1 MRNLAFCTV
10 FLGIIALSS
19 AKVTLEIYESDGVT
33 LFDNRKITVGTE
45 LKLIVSSDSND
56 LWSGG
61 VFLDG
66 ESRELGSLFG
76 SGYDPNTRDWT
87 DCHLSDSGSEP
98 YVYAWED
105 SLIQG
110 FDLFTSPEDDAAPG
124 DWFVIDYVA
133 LEPGEPNVGFYE
145 HSVSWNEPNEFVFL
159 RQVPPADFNTDGVV
173 NFLDYSLLASCWLE
187 EDCTNPNGCQKAD
200 IDTNGV
206 VDANDLFIFADNWL
220 WGIPEPNQVDPISD
234 PDPNLIYSV
243 VDANGFAEISMTV
256 GDSITLYV
264 DMNSI
269 DANDSIWSF
278 DIEVNISNPNLGSI
292 DNTAYD
298 PNDPP
303 GDGTARI
310 LAGPNRWEL
319 FDYWCPGEQQQEG
332 ILLRGGGASGAFEEG
347 HFASFVYT
355 SEAAG
360 DVVLSLINRSTTS
373 TSAEKLYPTL
383 ESIVIHQS
391 EMLGGESMMSSMSME
406 SMATTDSMETV
417 EQTVPSMSPE
427 EMVEFLEDAWE
438 QSSTLQESVDD
449 KVWKEFIKD
458 VGQSD

>member
-66 ESRELGSLFG
+66 ESRELGFLFG

-145 HSVSWNEPNEFVFL
+145 H
-159 RQVPPADFNTDGVV
+159 
-173 NFLDYSLLASCWLE
+173 
-187 EDCTNPNGCQKAD
+187 
-200 IDTNGV
+200 
-206 VDANDLFIFADNWL
+206 
-220 WGIPEPNQVDPISD
+220 
-234 PDPNLIYSV
+234 
-243 VDANGFAEISMTV
+243 
-256 GDSITLYV
+256 
-264 DMNSI
+264 
-269 DANDSIWSF
+269 
-278 DIEVNISNPNLGSI
+278 
-292 DNTAYD
+292 
-298 PNDPP
+298 
-303 GDGTARI
+303 
-310 LAGPNRWEL
+310 
-319 FDYWCPGEQQQEG
+319 
-332 ILLRGGGASGAFEEG
+332 
-347 HFASFVYT
+347 
-355 SEAAG
+355 
-360 DVVLSLINRSTTS
+360 
-373 TSAEKLYPTL
+373 
-383 ESIVIHQS
+383 
-391 EMLGGESMMSSMSME
+391 
-406 SMATTDSMETV
+406 
-417 EQTVPSMSPE
+417 
-427 EMVEFLEDAWE
+427 
-438 QSSTLQESVDD
+438 
-449 KVWKEFIKD
+449 
-458 VGQSD
+458 